1 MSTPPDLPAATLLQ
15 RLRAGRLT
23 PIALTET
30 LLERVA
36 DREGAIHAFSALDQA
51 AWRDAARVARPDSP
65 LAGLPVG
72 VKDVLDTADLPSGY
86 GSPIWDG
93 HRPRADA
100 ACVARLRVAGGIVAG
115 KTVTTEF
122 ATRRPGP
129 TVNPHNPARTPGGSS
144 QGSAAGVAAGF
155 FPLALGTQTGGSVIR
170 PAAFCGVT
178 GFKPSYGMI
187 HRGGMKLMSETL
199 DTIGTMARD
208 VAGCALLA
216 GACAG
221 LDWMP
226 AAGARPSAPRVALI
240 PGHDEAALAHET
252 RALLERVAAVLSQA
266 GARVSSPGL
275 PEALAAAAAAHPV
288 VMQGETRH
296 ALAWE
301 LTAAPDQLSAVLR
314 EAMDWAG
321 ALAPEALPAARET
334 LAAGRH
340 AFADLMGE
348 YDLVLTASA
357 PGEAPLG
364 LGATGNPVANLL
376 WTALHAPCITIPAGT
391 GPNGMPLGIQLV
403 GRVGGDA
410 ALLAHAAWVEALL
423 G

>member
-23 PIALTET
+23 PTALSEA

-36 DREGAIHAFSALDQA
+36 EREGRIHAFAALDQD
-51 AWRDAARVARPDSP
+51 AWRDAARVARPDSL

-100 ACVARLRVAGGIVAG
+100 ACVARLRAAGGILAG

-129 TVNPHNPARTPGGSS
+129 TVNPHDPARTPGGSS

-170 PAAFCGVT
+170 PAAFCGVA
-178 GFKPSYGMI
+178 GFKPTHGMI

-226 AAGARPSAPRVALI
+226 AGARPSAPRVALI
-240 PGHDEAALAHET
+240 PCHDEAVLAPET
-252 RALLERVAAVLSQA
+252 RALLERVAAILSQA

-275 PEALAAAAAAHPV
+275 PEALAAAATAHPV

-301 LTAAPDQLSAVLR
+301 LATAPDQLSAVLR
-314 EAMDWAG
+314 NAMDWAG

-340 AFADLMGE
+340 AFADLMVE
-348 YDLVLTASA
+348 YDLILTASA

-364 LGATGNPVANLL
+364 LESTGNAVANLL
-376 WTALHAPCITIPAGT
+376 WTALHAPCITLPAGT